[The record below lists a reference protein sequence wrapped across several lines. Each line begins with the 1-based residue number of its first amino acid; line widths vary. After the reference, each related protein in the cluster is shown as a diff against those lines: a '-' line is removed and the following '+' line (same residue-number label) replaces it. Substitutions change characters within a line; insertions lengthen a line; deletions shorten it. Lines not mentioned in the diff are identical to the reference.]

1 MDLLFQMNKHTS
13 RSPQHTCSL
22 SRSLGP
28 LVCPPAHFLCSLWCF
43 RWGERVPAPSP
54 WSPVGF
60 CLPASVRAA
69 VSLLHSA
76 PHHTVPP
83 PASTQH
89 RAHTHCAHTYTHE
102 HTRVCQT
109 HIHTH
114 IPATHTYTDT
124 HACHLH
130 THTHNTHTNKCIIHR
145 PNHQHSFTHR

>member
-69 VSLLHSA
+69 VSPLRSA
-76 PHHTVPP
+76 PHHAVPQ

-89 RAHTHCAHTYTHE
+89 CVPHTLLTYTYCAHTHMHARLTHAWMP
-102 HTRVCQT
+102 HTRRRQKHTCNTQT
-109 HIHTH
+109 HTFECVA
-114 IPATHTYTDT
+114 PP
-124 HACHLH
+124 
-130 THTHNTHTNKCIIHR
+130 R
-145 PNHQHSFTHR
+145 PNHQLKYTHR